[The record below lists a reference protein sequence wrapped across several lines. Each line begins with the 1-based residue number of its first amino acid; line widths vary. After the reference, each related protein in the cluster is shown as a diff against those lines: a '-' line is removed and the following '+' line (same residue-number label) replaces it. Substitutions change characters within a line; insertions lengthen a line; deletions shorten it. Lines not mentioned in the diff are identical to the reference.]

1 MLGTYARIHART
13 HATLLGLTAVIIAPG
28 AHDSKPHA
36 EGAQEDKNVQEA
48 CWDIMLGDLPG
59 IVRNYARMSC

>member
-1 MLGTYARIHART
+1 MLGTHARIHART

-36 EGAQEDKNVQEA
+36 EGAQEDKNV
-48 CWDIMLGDLPG
+48 
-59 IVRNYARMSC
+59 